1 MIDLS
6 VLPFFF
12 TAIFFLAI
20 SPGPDLLLLSS
31 YSSSKGFMAGAMV
44 SIGVLLAGVVQTSL
58 VAFGLGELMTAMPII
73 ALGVK
78 LVGAAYLTYIGFKM
92 LFNWYKNIFNHEQNQ
107 ALQSRDEMSS
117 KTIKIS
123 NLSLMNKGLLNN
135 LLNPK
140 ALLFFSLF
148 LPQFTHDSSDL
159 TTQIL
164 ILGLILSLFVFVIN
178 LAFSFAF
185 SQLGRF
191 LGKKLKLGQH
201 IDGILGVIFLGL
213 AARLATSK

>member
-1 MIDLS
+1 MLDLS
-6 VLPFFF
+6 VLPLFF

-58 VAFGLGELMTAMPII
+58 VAFGLGELMMAMPII

-78 LVGAAYLTYIGFKM
+78 LVGAAYLTYIGLKM
-92 LFNWYKNIFNHEQNQ
+92 LFTWYKSVANYEQNQ
-107 ALQSRDEMSS
+107 DILTRAEGLSKAIKVSS
-117 KTIKIS
+117 F
-123 NLSLMNKGLLNN
+123 SLMNKGLLNN

-148 LPQFTHDSSDL
+148 LPQFTHDGSDL

-178 LAFSFAF
+178 LAFTFAF

-191 LGKKLKLGQH
+191 LGKKLTLGQH
-201 IDGILGVIFLGL
+201 IDGVLGLIFLGL

>member
-1 MIDLS
+1 MLDLS
-6 VLPFFF
+6 VLPLFF

-58 VAFGLGELMTAMPII
+58 VAFGLGELMMAMPII

-78 LVGAAYLTYIGFKM
+78 LVGAAYLTYIGLKM
-92 LFNWYKNIFNHEQNQ
+92 LLTWYKSVANYEQNQ
-107 ALQSRDEMSS
+107 DILTRAEGRSKAIKVSRF
-117 KTIKIS
+117 
-123 NLSLMNKGLLNN
+123 SLMNKGLLNN

-148 LPQFTHDSSDL
+148 LPQFTHDGSDL

-164 ILGLILSLFVFVIN
+164 MLGLILSLFVFVIN

-201 IDGILGVIFLGL
+201 IDGVLGLIFLGL

>member
-1 MIDLS
+1 MLDLS
-6 VLPFFF
+6 VLPLFF

-58 VAFGLGELMTAMPII
+58 VAFGLGKLMMAMPII

-78 LVGAAYLTYIGFKM
+78 LVGAAYLTYIGLNM
-92 LFNWYKNIFNHEQNQ
+92 LLTWYKSVANYEQNQ
-107 ALQSRDEMSS
+107 DILTRAEGRSKAIKVSRF
-117 KTIKIS
+117 
-123 NLSLMNKGLLNN
+123 SLMNKGLLNN

-148 LPQFTHDSSDL
+148 LPQFTHDGSDL

-164 ILGLILSLFVFVIN
+164 MLGLILSLFVFVIN

-201 IDGILGVIFLGL
+201 IDGVLGLIFLGL

>member
-1 MIDLS
+1 MLDLS
-6 VLPFFF
+6 VLPLFF

-58 VAFGLGELMTAMPII
+58 VAFGLGELMMAMPII

-78 LVGAAYLTYIGFKM
+78 LVGAAYLTYIGLKM
-92 LFNWYKNIFNHEQNQ
+92 LLTWYKSVANYEQNQ
-107 ALQSRDEMSS
+107 DILTRAEGLSKAIKVSS
-117 KTIKIS
+117 F
-123 NLSLMNKGLLNN
+123 SLMNKGLLNN

-148 LPQFTHDSSDL
+148 LPQFTHDGSDL

-164 ILGLILSLFVFVIN
+164 MLGLILSLFVFVIN
-178 LAFSFAF
+178 LTFSFAF

-201 IDGILGVIFLGL
+201 IVGVLGLIFLGL
-213 AARLATSK
+213 ATRLATSK

>member
-6 VLPFFF
+6 VLPFFI

-58 VAFGLGELMTAMPII
+58 VAFGLGELMMAMPII

-92 LFNWYKNIFNHEQNQ
+92 LFNWYKNISNHEQNQ

-191 LGKKLKLGQH
+191 LGKNLKLGQH
-201 IDGILGVIFLGL
+201 IDGVLGLIFLGL

>member
-6 VLPFFF
+6 VLPLFF
-12 TAIFFLAI
+12 TTIFFLAI

-31 YSSSKGFMAGAMV
+31 YSSSKGFMAGVMV

-58 VAFGLGELMTAMPII
+58 VAFGLGELMMAMPII

-78 LVGAAYLTYIGFKM
+78 LVGAAYLTYIGLKM
-92 LFNWYKNIFNHEQNQ
+92 LLTWYKSVANHEQNQ
-107 ALQSRDEMSS
+107 ALQSDDEMSF

-123 NLSLMNKGLLNN
+123 SFSLINKGLLNN

-148 LPQFTHDSSDL
+148 LPQFTHDGSDL
-159 TTQIL
+159 TIQIL
-164 ILGLILSLFVFVIN
+164 ILGLILSLFVFLIN
-178 LAFSFAF
+178 LAFSFTF

-191 LGKKLKLGQH
+191 LGKKLTLGQH

>member
-1 MIDLS
+1 MLDLS
-6 VLPFFF
+6 VLPLFF

-58 VAFGLGELMTAMPII
+58 VAFGLGELMMVMPII

-78 LVGAAYLTYIGFKM
+78 LVGAAYLTYIGLKM
-92 LFNWYKNIFNHEQNQ
+92 LFTWYKSVANYEQNQ
-107 ALQSRDEMSS
+107 DIPTCAERRSKAIKVSS
-117 KTIKIS
+117 F
-123 NLSLMNKGLLNN
+123 SLMNKGLLNN

-148 LPQFTHDSSDL
+148 LPQFTHDGSDL

-164 ILGLILSLFVFVIN
+164 MLGLILSLFVFVIN

-201 IDGILGVIFLGL
+201 IDGVLGLIFLGL

>member
-1 MIDLS
+1 MLDLS
-6 VLPFFF
+6 VLPLFF

-58 VAFGLGELMTAMPII
+58 VAFGLGELMMAMPII

-78 LVGAAYLTYIGFKM
+78 LVGAAYLTYIGLKM
-92 LFNWYKNIFNHEQNQ
+92 LFTWYKSVANYEQNQ
-107 ALQSRDEMSS
+107 DILTRVEGRSKAIKVSS
-117 KTIKIS
+117 F
-123 NLSLMNKGLLNN
+123 SLMNKGLLNN

-148 LPQFTHDSSDL
+148 LPQFTHDGSDL

-178 LAFSFAF
+178 LAFTFAF

-191 LGKKLKLGQH
+191 LGKKLTLGQH
-201 IDGILGVIFLGL
+201 IDGVLGLIFLGL

>member
-73 ALGVK
+73 ALISWGS
-78 LVGAAYLTYIGFKM
+78 L
-92 LFNWYKNIFNHEQNQ
+92 
-107 ALQSRDEMSS
+107 
-117 KTIKIS
+117 S
-123 NLSLMNKGLLNN
+123 NLYW
-135 LLNPK
+135 
-140 ALLFFSLF
+140 
-148 LPQFTHDSSDL
+148 PQDAPHL
-159 TTQIL
+159 
-164 ILGLILSLFVFVIN
+164 V
-178 LAFSFAF
+178 
-185 SQLGRF
+185 
-191 LGKKLKLGQH
+191 
-201 IDGILGVIFLGL
+201 
-213 AARLATSK
+213 

>member
-1 MIDLS
+1 MLDLS
-6 VLPFFF
+6 VLPLFF

-58 VAFGLGELMTAMPII
+58 VAFGLGELMMAMPII

-78 LVGAAYLTYIGFKM
+78 LVGAAYLTYIGLKM
-92 LFNWYKNIFNHEQNQ
+92 LLTWYKNVANYEQNQ
-107 ALQSRDEMSS
+107 DILTRAEGRSKAIKLSS
-117 KTIKIS
+117 F
-123 NLSLMNKGLLNN
+123 SLINKGLLNN

-148 LPQFTHDSSDL
+148 LPQFTHDGSDL

-164 ILGLILSLFVFVIN
+164 ILGLILSLFVFLIN

-191 LGKKLKLGQH
+191 LGKKLTLGQY
-201 IDGILGVIFLGL
+201 IDGVLGLIFLGL

>member
-1 MIDLS
+1 MLDLS
-6 VLPFFF
+6 VLPLFF

-58 VAFGLGELMTAMPII
+58 VAFGLGELMMVMPII

-78 LVGAAYLTYIGFKM
+78 LVGAAYLTYIGLKM
-92 LFNWYKNIFNHEQNQ
+92 LLTWYKSVANYEQNQ
-107 ALQSRDEMSS
+107 DILTRAERRSKAIKVSS
-117 KTIKIS
+117 F
-123 NLSLMNKGLLNN
+123 SLMNKGVLNN

-140 ALLFFSLF
+140 ALLFFSFF
-148 LPQFTHDSSDL
+148 LPQFTHDGSDL

-164 ILGLILSLFVFVIN
+164 MLGLILSLFVFVIN

-201 IDGILGVIFLGL
+201 IDGVLGLIFLGL